1 MGILGDAELQALVL
15 SLKVALVAVAA
26 ALPLAFLCALV
37 LARGRFW
44 GKAGLDVLV
53 HLPLV
58 LPPVAVGYLLLM
70 LLGTRS
76 PVGGWFLETFG
87 IRFVFSWTG
96 AALAGALLTFP
107 FQVRA
112 IRVALEAQDPGL
124 SQAAA
129 TLGANRW
136 DRLWA
141 LHLPLALPGI
151 VGGAITAFAACLGEF
166 GAIITFV
173 GNIPGETRTLPLAI
187 YTAIQTPD
195 GEDAAAR
202 LAAISIGLA
211 LVGLLLAEVAAKRVR
226 TLVGR

>member
-1 MGILGDAELQALVL
+1 MGILSDAEIDALIL

-26 ALPLAFLCALV
+26 ALPLAFLFALV
-37 LARGRFW
+37 LARGAFR
-44 GKAGLDVLV
+44 GKAFIDVLV

-58 LPPVAVGYLLLM
+58 LPPVAVGYLLLVV
-70 LLGTRS
+70 LGTRA
-76 PVGGWFLETFG
+76 PVGAWFLDTFG

-112 IRVALEAQDPGL
+112 IRTALEAQEPGL

-136 DRLWA
+136 DRLFA

-151 VGGAITAFAACLGEF
+151 VGGAITAYAACLGEF
-166 GAIITFV
+166 GAIITFA

-187 YTAIQTPD
+187 YTAIQTPG

-202 LAAISIGLA
+202 LAVISIGLA
-211 LVGLLLAEVAAKRVR
+211 LIGLLLADAAAKRVR
-226 TLVGR
+226 TIVGR

>member
-1 MGILGDAELQALVL
+1 MGMLSDAEIDALIL
-15 SLKVALVAVAA
+15 SLKVALVAVTAS
-26 ALPLAFLCALV
+26 LPLAFLCALV
-37 LARGRFW
+37 LARGSFR
-44 GKAGLDVLV
+44 GKALVDVLV

-58 LPPVAVGYLLLM
+58 LPPVAVGYLLLVV
-70 LLGTRS
+70 LGTRE
-76 PVGGWFLETFG
+76 PVGAWFLDTFG

-112 IRVALEAQDPGL
+112 IRGALEAQEPGL

-129 TLGANRW
+129 TLGASRW
-136 DRLWA
+136 DRLFA

-151 VGGAITAFAACLGEF
+151 VGGAITAYAACLGEF
-166 GAIITFV
+166 GAIITFA

-187 YTAIQTPD
+187 YTALQAPG

-211 LVGLLLAEVAAKRVR
+211 LIGLLLADVAARRVR
-226 TLVGR
+226 AFVGR

>member
-1 MGILGDAELQALVL
+1 MGILSDAEIDALIL
-15 SLKVALVAVAA
+15 SLEVALAAVAA
-26 ALPLAFLCALV
+26 ALPVAFLFALV
-37 LARGRFW
+37 LARGAFR
-44 GKAGLDVLV
+44 GKALIDVVV

-58 LPPVAVGYLLLM
+58 LPPVAVGYLLLVV
-70 LLGTRS
+70 LGTRA
-76 PVGGWFLETFG
+76 PVGAWFLDTFG

-112 IRVALEAQDPGL
+112 IRTALEAQEPGL

-129 TLGANRW
+129 TLGASRW
-136 DRLWA
+136 DRLVN
-141 LHLPLALPGI
+141 LHLPLALPGV
-151 VGGAITAFAACLGEF
+151 VGGAITAYAACLGEF
-166 GAIITFV
+166 GAIITFA

-187 YTAIQTPD
+187 YTALQSPG

-211 LVGLLLAEVAAKRVR
+211 LIGLLLADVAARRVR